1 MYSKITYID
10 PRDQDLLQNPGK
22 LIDVSVPQNASL
34 DEIKKTALEQ
44 IMKLQEQDKSK
55 RYTLNIQRVASL
67 QSVGST
73 ERNETVDGPK
83 HLKWESTSNTTFN
96 ESNPTISDILHI
108 TPPPNEQVDLSVFRI
123 VTRKFRLSDMYV
135 EDVTR
140 ESVVEEKDI
149 PVTFTTW
156 KSVTEVETIAVELKD
171 KSVVAETSRIAT
183 RKEQVFVPHI

>member
-1 MYSKITYID
+1 
-10 PRDQDLLQNPGK
+10 
-22 LIDVSVPQNASL
+22 
-34 DEIKKTALEQ
+34 
-44 IMKLQEQDKSK
+44 
-55 RYTLNIQRVASL
+55 
-67 QSVGST
+67 
-73 ERNETVDGPK
+73 
-83 HLKWESTSNTTFN
+83 
-96 ESNPTISDILHI
+96 
-108 TPPPNEQVDLSVFRI
+108 
-123 VTRKFRLSDMYV
+123 MYV